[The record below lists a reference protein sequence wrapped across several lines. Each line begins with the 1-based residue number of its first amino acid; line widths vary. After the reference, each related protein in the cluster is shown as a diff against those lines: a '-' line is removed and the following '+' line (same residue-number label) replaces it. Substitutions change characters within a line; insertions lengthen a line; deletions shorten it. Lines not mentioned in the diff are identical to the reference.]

1 MTVNDLQARKS
12 ELLHSLASAQGT
24 SDLEAFK
31 LAHLVRKGSIAAL
44 FDDLK
49 NVPKEIKP
57 EVGKALNELRTAVE
71 EKFKEKESSLGG
83 SGTQAA
89 EHLDLTM
96 PARPIP
102 VSEPGH
108 IHPLT
113 KTLDEM
119 VGIFV
124 NMGFDVAYGP

>member
-1 MTVNDLQARKS
+1 MFMTVKELQTRQT
-12 ELLHSLASAQGT
+12 ELLAGLERAS
-24 SDLEAFK
+24 SVHDLEAFK

-113 KTLDEM
+113 KTLDE
-119 VGIFV
+119 
-124 NMGFDVAYGP
+124 